1 LTFRFVRRFVG
12 NVGVNE
18 LLSSLIEAV
27 EVFTEHQRV
36 EIVEEKE
43 RAERELVKWEQD
55 EAYRESLEADR
66 AKEEAKRQQAQA
78 ESEAR
83 QRIENEKAQELARK
97 EAYRKKVEASLP
109 SEPPLSQGDGIAKI
123 RFRLPNGESI
133 ERRFQANTPLK
144 VLFDFLTVKGYPRDE
159 YKVISS
165 WPRRDL
171 TLLDMN
177 NTLKELKLCPQETV
191 ILEER

>member
-1 LTFRFVRRFVG
+1 
-12 NVGVNE
+12 
-18 LLSSLIEAV
+18 
-27 EVFTEHQRV
+27 
-36 EIVEEKE
+36 
-43 RAERELVKWEQD
+43 
-55 EAYRESLEADR
+55 
-66 AKEEAKRQQAQA
+66 
-78 ESEAR
+78 
-83 QRIENEKAQELARK
+83 LARK

-165 WPRRDL
+165 WPRRDVSGDVYLLFFLLILLCFQL

-177 NTLKELKLCPQETV
+177 NTLKGIKIVSPRNCDIRRTV
-191 ILEER
+191 NSVTFPTKGLVL